1 MKSTQKRKTR
11 LWIAAILLLF
21 LVIGGVLMGAARR
34 ARRAALADLA
44 TVTLRRGPLVTGVEA
59 DGVVRSAQSAVLNWE
74 TSGEVAKVLVEA
86 GDRVAA
92 GDLLATLDDR
102 SLPPTVILARADL
115 VEAQKA
121 LEDLLRSQTQQAQAR
136 KAVEDAEKALEEA
149 LHPEMQQAQ
158 VLAAIAQAQRDMEDA
173 QHQLDILTR
182 PPSEQAIAQVHANI
196 LLTEDAIASMEAD
209 LADLKK
215 QLNRAFYLPFE
226 SRSLYQQL
234 YNALQLQLAQARQRY
249 ADLLNRYDQ
258 LLAPPDPV
266 DVAVATAALA
276 TAQARLEDAQRE
288 WERIMDGP
296 SPAEIAVLQ
305 AQLDDARREW
315 ERLKDGPTADDIA
328 AAEARVAAAQAALN
342 TTRIT
347 APFAGTITRVSAQ
360 PGDQVSPGQPAFR
373 LDDTSALLVDAA
385 ISEIDIPQVAV
396 GQPARFI
403 FDAVIARQYHGE
415 VIAIAPVGVEQNG
428 AVTYEVALRLTDP
441 DENIRPGMTAGVMIE
456 TGRVEDALLV
466 PNQALRSLNG
476 ERVVYVLEFPLLPE
490 SSARPRPLGWL
501 LRLFGGEAP
510 LGRVRAVPLTLGI
523 SSNQESQVVA
533 GDLRPG
539 DVILLNP
546 PQSLLQMPGLV
557 VESP

>member
-1 MKSTQKRKTR
+1 MKSTRQRKIW
-11 LWIAAILLLF
+11 LWMAAVLF
-21 LVIGGVLMGAARR
+21 VFVVVGGVLVGVALRDQR
-34 ARRAALADLA
+34 TALADLA
-44 TVTLRRGPLVTGVEA
+44 TVTLQRGTLITGVEA
-59 DGVVRSAQSAVLNWE
+59 DGVVRAVQSAVLTWE
-74 TSGEVAKVLVEA
+74 TSGEVAQVWVQA

-92 GDLLATLDDR
+92 GDLLATLGDR
-102 SLPPTVILARADL
+102 SLPPAVILARADL

-121 LEDLLRSQTQQAQAR
+121 LDDLLRSQMQQAQAR
-136 KAVEDAEKALEEA
+136 KAVEDAERALEEA
-149 LHPEMQQAQ
+149 LQPEMQQAQ
-158 VLAAIAQAQRDMEDA
+158 VLAAIAQAQRDVENA
-173 QHQLDILTR
+173 QRQLDILTR

-196 LLTEDAIASMEAD
+196 LLTADAIAGMEAD
-209 LADLKK
+209 LADLEK
-215 QLNRAFYLPFE
+215 QLKRAFYWPFE

-234 YNALQLQLAQARQRY
+234 YNTLQLQLAQERQRY

-266 DVAVATAALA
+266 DVAVATAELA

-288 WERIMDGP
+288 WERVKDGP

-315 ERLKDGPTADDIA
+315 ERLKDGPTVEDIA

-347 APFAGTITRVSAQ
+347 APFAGTITQVRVQ

-373 LDDTSALLVDAA
+373 LDDTSTLLVDAA
-385 ISEIDIPQVAV
+385 VSEIDIPQVSI
-396 GQPARFI
+396 GQPVRLT
-403 FDAVIARQYHGE
+403 FDAVIARQYRGE
-415 VIAIAPVGVEQNG
+415 VVAIAPVGVEKNG
-428 AVTYEVALRLTDP
+428 AVTYEVTLRLTDP
-441 DENIRPGMTAGVMIE
+441 DEDVRPGMTAGVMIE
-456 TGRVEDALLV
+456 TGRVKNALLV

-476 ERVVYVLEFPLLPE
+476 ERVVYVLETPLFPE
-490 SSARPRPLGWL
+490 SSARPLSLGWL

-510 LGRVRAVPLTLGI
+510 LGRVRVVPLTLGI

-557 VESP
+557 IESP